1 MGEKLLGT
9 LREHLGDSPHV
20 GDIRGRG
27 LFIGLEIVSDKE
39 TRNPFPLEWNVTAR
53 IEEAAFERGLLVL
66 GGVEGLIDGASGD
79 HLELLPPYTIED
91 DHLDFIVHT
100 LGESIKEVV
109 GQIRT

>member
-79 HLELLPPYTIED
+79 DLELLPPYTIED
-91 DHLDFIVHT
+91 ATPLEKV
-100 LGESIKEVV
+100 LRRSLV
-109 GQIRT
+109 R